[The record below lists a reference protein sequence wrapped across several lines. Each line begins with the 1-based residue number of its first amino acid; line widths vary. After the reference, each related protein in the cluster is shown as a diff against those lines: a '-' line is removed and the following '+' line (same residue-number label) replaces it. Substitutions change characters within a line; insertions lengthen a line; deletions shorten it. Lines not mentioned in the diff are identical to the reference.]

1 MPAGFPPL
9 PSVTVETGSGAALLV
24 SDPAAR
30 GISLAIAH
38 SASPWRPLLP
48 DSDDPALTDVSALV
62 ASLQNGQT
70 NLTLSPSNASF
81 SKPTQFG
88 WYHSHSSSHCTY
100 LRLSFW
106 RLQMQ

>member
-48 DSDDPALTDVSALV
+48 DSDRTVLPHAADTAARRSRTPAPPHPPHSAACAIAADAPL
-62 ASLQNGQT
+62 GQ
-70 NLTLSPSNASF
+70 P
-81 SKPTQFG
+81 
-88 WYHSHSSSHCTY
+88 
-100 LRLSFW
+100 
-106 RLQMQ
+106 

>member
-1 MPAGFPPL
+1 MVGFPVNGTVMPAFPPL

-48 DSDDPALTDVSALV
+48 VC
-62 ASLQNGQT
+62 
-70 NLTLSPSNASF
+70 SPR
-81 SKPTQFG
+81 G
-88 WYHSHSSSHCTY
+88 SSTRRRWQ
-100 LRLSFW
+100 LRTP
-106 RLQMQ
+106 